1 MDFTKIKTTISS
13 HIRFIVLL
21 SVLLFLFFHRVFLEN
36 KTILPLSNLYFDAL
50 YQTERPEGL
59 PFVLHPNWDI
69 APIQE
74 NFPFDVY
81 SWKQFKSGHIPLW
94 NPYNGA
100 GTPFLAN
107 GASSPFSYLK
117 WIIYLFS
124 PLDSYDFYL
133 VFILLCAGYFTYL
146 FLKRIGISETGFV
159 FIRYLV

>member
-50 YQTERPEGL
+50 YQSERAEGL

-117 WIIYLFS
+117 WIIYLFFFFF
-124 PLDSYDFYL
+124 SYDFYF
-133 VFILLCAGYFTYL
+133 VFILFCAGYFTYL